1 MAVTLTTPNTLLG
14 VFQPKGDAAKLAST
28 LATVVLGTLL
38 LTICAKINVPV
49 WPVPVTLQSFAVA
62 ALAAAF
68 GARIGV
74 ATVALYLVEGALGL
88 PVFALGGGLAY
99 LVGPT
104 SGFLF
109 GFLAMAAIIGFAAD
123 RGASG
128 KPLTLFAAML
138 AGGAVMFALGF
149 ASAARHVRPSR
160 LDRPSQCAG
169 LRFCQGRAALHHL
182 GRAQNGAGR
191 LDRDRRPGPVRR
203 QALIVSPIKLQE
215 PVLMGRLFC
224 MRDGDWRQRA
234 RPPVR

>member
-14 VFQPKGDAAKLAST
+14 VFQPKGDTAKLVSS
-28 LATVVLGTLL
+28 LATVALGTLL

-88 PVFALGGGLAY
+88 PVFATGGGLAY
-99 LVGPT
+99 LMGPT

-109 GFLAMAAIIGFAAD
+109 GFLVMAAIIGFAAD

-149 ASAARHVRPSR
+149 AWLLAMAGQAGWLDQTNVVASAFAKAVQPFIIWDI
-160 LDRPSQCAG
+160 LKMA
-169 LRFCQGRAALHHL
+169 LAALTVT
-182 GRAQNGAGR
+182 GIWG
-191 LDRDRRPGPVRR
+191 
-203 QALIVSPIKLQE
+203 
-215 PVLMGRLFC
+215 LFAAK
-224 MRDGDWRQRA
+224 R
-234 RPPVR
+234 